1 MYLPPTLNCTCHP
14 TNAHNRPYVFSLPLH
29 LFGAPTVP
37 CAFEP
42 GGKEQRFADEVGALW
57 AGFARNS
64 SVPPQ
69 WPAYYETSDADA
81 VIDEGGADGS
91 GIKMTETGRHDAA
104 CELWDQRAQELWPQ
118 AKRGW

>member
-1 MYLPPTLNCTCHP
+1 MARHEDDRAPDPPCLW
-14 TNAHNRPYVFSLPLH
+14 VELDL
-29 LFGAPTVP
+29 L
-37 CAFEP
+37 E
-42 GGKEQRFADEVGALW
+42 EQHALLVRQTDADEVGALW

-118 AKRGW
+118 AKRE